1 MALVLGTYHPDI
13 QCGKSLDTWKSC
25 RSIIGD
31 MPALTMP
38 MIFGGPQD
46 DPAVQ
51 VLLPQILKSGTCC
64 LSPASARSTLTIDMR
79 SR

>member
-1 MALVLGTYHPDI
+1 MALVLGTYQPDI

-25 RSIIGD
+25 RSIIVD
-31 MPALTMP
+31 MPALTTP
-38 MIFGGPQD
+38 EIFGPQD

-51 VLLPQILKSGTCC
+51 VLLPQFLKSGMCC
-64 LSPASARSTLTIDMR
+64 LSLASPSSTLTIDMR

>member
-1 MALVLGTYHPDI
+1 MALVLGTYQPDI
-13 QCGKSLDTWKSC
+13 QCGKPLDTWKSC

-31 MPALTMP
+31 MPTLTTP
-38 MIFGGPQD
+38 ETFGPQD

-51 VLLPQILKSGTCC
+51 ILLPQYLKSGMCC
-64 LSPASARSTLTIDMR
+64 QSLAPARFTLRIYTH